1 MPKANV
7 LLNTYAFHEPWAQP
21 WMSRLLQP
29 WMRVTVV
36 ALSFN
41 AGDSEETAQT
51 EGHRRDLLPA
61 FRYYGIR
68 EENICLINWFED
80 NPITA
85 REKIASSDVLFFT
98 GGWPEHMMY
107 RLRILELVE
116 QIETFPGI
124 VMGCSAGAMIQL
136 RQYHITPVPAE
147 GYFEFCYQYGMNMLH
162 RFYVEVHY
170 METELQHRSIRRVL
184 EEKGKPVIALYN
196 DGGLLVEEGC
206 LTPMGRTRIFT
217 P

>member
-1 MPKANV
+1 MPQANI

-21 WMSRLLQP
+21 WMSRILQP

-61 FRYYGIR
+61 FHYYGIPAEQVR
-68 EENICLINWFED
+68 LVNWFDD

-85 REKIASSDVLFFT
+85 REKIQNSHVLFFT

-116 QIETFPGI
+116 QIESFPGI
-124 VMGCSAGAMIQL
+124 IMGCSAGAMIQL
-136 RQYHITPVPAE
+136 EQYHVTPFPQD
-147 GYFEFCYQYGMNMLH
+147 GYYEFCYMRGLKML
-162 RFYVEVHY
+162 RDFYIEVHY
-170 METELQHRSIRRVL
+170 METELQHQSIRRVRQ
-184 EEKGKPVIALYN
+184 EKKKPVFALYN
-196 DGGLLVEEGC
+196 DGGLLIQRDC
-206 LTPMGRTRIFT
+206 ITPMGRTRLFT
-217 P
+217 V

>member
-1 MPKANV
+1 MPRANV

-41 AGDSEETAQT
+41 AGDTEEIAKT

-61 FRYYGIR
+61 FHFYGIP
-68 EENICLINWFED
+68 EENIYLINWFRD

-85 REKIASSDVLFFT
+85 REKLRKSDVLFFT

-107 RLRILELVE
+107 RLRVLELVE
-116 QIETFPGI
+116 EIERFGGI
-124 VMGCSAGAMIQL
+124 VMGCSAGAMVQL
-136 RQYHITPVPAE
+136 KQYHITPFPAD
-147 GYFEFCYQYGMNMLH
+147 GYDRFCYMEGMDML
-162 RFYVEVHY
+162 RDFYIEVHY
-170 METELQHRSIRRVL
+170 METDLQHESIRRVRQ
-184 EEKGKPVIALYN
+184 EKKKPVFALYN
-196 DGGLLVEEGC
+196 DGGLLVEGDC
-206 LTPMGRTRIFT
+206 ITPMGRTRLFT
-217 P
+217 V